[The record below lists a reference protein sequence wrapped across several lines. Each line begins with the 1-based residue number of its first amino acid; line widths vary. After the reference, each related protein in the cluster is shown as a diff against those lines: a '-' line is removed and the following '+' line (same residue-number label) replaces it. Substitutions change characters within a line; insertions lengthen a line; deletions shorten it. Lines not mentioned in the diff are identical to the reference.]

1 MSRWSPSSS
10 DQKDRCFLSVHI
22 CLRARYISFGLAE
35 SGKDGDAYVNYETK
49 ERREKVEHQARS
61 VCTL

>member
-22 CLRARYISFGLAE
+22 YLGGRYTSFGLSE
-35 SGKDGDAYVNYETK
+35 TGKDGEAYVNYETK
-49 ERREKVEHQARS
+49 ERREKVEHQAGS
-61 VCTL
+61 ICTL